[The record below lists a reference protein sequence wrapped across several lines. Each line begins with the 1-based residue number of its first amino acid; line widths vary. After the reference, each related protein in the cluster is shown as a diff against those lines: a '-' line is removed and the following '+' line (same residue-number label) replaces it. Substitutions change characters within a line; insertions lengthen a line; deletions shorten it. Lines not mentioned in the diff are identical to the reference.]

1 MAQFEPRQRPPR
13 PPEQEAEDDFIGDGL
28 DQAEQFSKKL
38 SGRRFLPRFPVPK
51 RLKAAY
57 GALPQEMR
65 YRLGVIGGFA
75 QTAMIVI
82 FATISAVLIFKAIT
96 NATIVEPSN
105 GREVLAPI
113 ENPSESVYAVETIR
127 VKEIDGSLL
136 RQDSLRGFEVN
147 PAKRKLLALV
157 SGVDSSSFR
166 MASDGKDWIIQY
178 RDGDRVER
186 LDGLPSRNELRP
198 VYASDL
204 VPLAGGIVTSKE
216 TVNGK
221 RGWLITWNP
230 SAAVLLRLL
239 SAQLLDINS
248 QDINAIR
255 RGDFKVRYATATVTH
270 GERVLYQI
278 DTTILVNGAQ
288 LRILATYRE
297 QDAGRLDEL
306 QIRQP
311 EATQVN

>member
-13 PPEQEAEDDFIGDGL
+13 PPEQEGEDDFIGDGL
-28 DQAEQFSKKL
+28 DQAEQFSRKL

-82 FATISAVLIFKAIT
+82 FVTISAVLIFKAIT

-178 RDGDRVER
+178 RDGEPK
-186 LDGLPSRNELRP
+186 LIDGLPSRNELRP

-204 VPLAGGIVTSKE
+204 VPVAGEIVTSKE

-221 RGWLITWNP
+221 RGWLITWRP

-270 GERVLYQI
+270 GERMLYQI